1 MRTLFKIFI
10 LLVLS
15 VLTIYFMYSQEIIN
29 FSSLRQSFYENKKI
43 IVFIAIIQILNIL
56 FLTLRY
62 FSLLKIFQ
70 IHAAFKNVLASNYV
84 SLAIGQWFPGAL
96 AVIEVLRI
104 ALMLGSHNKTA
115 NINESNKVID
125 GIEQAV
131 TDLSLKS
138 KLAAVSLMDRLIGFI
153 VMLFIGCITIL
164 FLYFKSVYQ
173 NPGNLNNLL
182 LFLLFNFS
190 VFILMLVLPFF
201 ARSKFFRKIITRIET
216 LFIVTFRKGVL
227 NKFFRK
233 FFNELN
239 SLFDVLTLG
248 IKKVTLFWIPLILSF
263 VSFMLMGLGLYL
275 SGVAISASIPFSAI
289 LSVISI
295 LSLAS
300 LLPIGLG
307 GMGGMQIVAILVF
320 SIFNVSPQHA
330 SSAQL
335 LQTAISLI
343 AITFTG
349 LLFAKFSSAQIYKVL
364 SLQKNKE
371 ILTPKI

>member
-10 LLVLS
+10 LLILS

-29 FSSLRQSFYENKKI
+29 FSSLRQSFYDNKKI
-43 IVFIAIIQILNIL
+43 IVFIAFIQILNIL

-104 ALMLGSHNKTA
+104 ALMLGSHNKAA
-115 NINESNKVID
+115 NINESNKIID
-125 GIEQAV
+125 GIEQAL

-190 VFILMLVLPFF
+190 LFVLMLTLPFL
-201 ARSKFFRKIITRIET
+201 AKSKFFRKIITRIET
-216 LFIVTFRKGVL
+216 LCIVTFRKGIL
-227 NKFFRK
+227 NKIFRK

-248 IKKVTLFWIPLILSF
+248 IKKVTLFWVPLILSF

-343 AITFTG
+343 AITFMG
-349 LLFAKFSSAQIYKVL
+349 LLFAKFSSAQICKVL

-371 ILTPKI
+371 ILTRKI

>member
-1 MRTLFKIFI
+1 
-10 LLVLS
+10 
-15 VLTIYFMYSQEIIN
+15 MYSQEIIN

-164 FLYFKSVYQ
+164 FIYFKSVYQ

>member
-1 MRTLFKIFI
+1 VRTLFKIFI
-10 LLVLS
+10 LLILS

-29 FSSLRQSFYENKKI
+29 FSSLRQSFYDNKKI
-43 IVFIAIIQILNIL
+43 IVFIAFIQILNIL

-104 ALMLGSHNKTA
+104 ALMLGSHNKAA
-115 NINESNKVID
+115 NINESNKIID
-125 GIEQAV
+125 GIEQAL

-190 VFILMLVLPFF
+190 LFVLMLTLPFL
-201 ARSKFFRKIITRIET
+201 AKSKFFRKTITRIET
-216 LFIVTFRKGVL
+216 LCIVTFRKGIL
-227 NKFFRK
+227 NKIFRK

-248 IKKVTLFWIPLILSF
+248 IKKVTLFWVPLILSF

-343 AITFTG
+343 AITFMG
-349 LLFAKFSSAQIYKVL
+349 LLFAKFSSAQICKVL

-371 ILTPKI
+371 ILTRKI